1 MFLAFIDQILPTLII
16 FGGIIL
22 AIVIVYF
29 VFYVPRHK
37 SGKIEIG
44 VKKLEQDPDEVIEDS
59 VQIKPIIKAQ
69 DKEVDYKEVE
79 VDEQVAE
86 ELEAATEEKL
96 VENVEESSEDK
107 PEVVIPPH
115 IDPKE
120 VEVDDIDI
128 PQELSVEEEKMLIP
142 EDSLEVLEQDMEDK
156 KEQKRLEKQKVEE
169 SNEETKELGKYH
181 VLYRKDD
188 NKWYVKREGSD
199 KTLRVLET
207 QAEAIAWATIK
218 ALNQDTT
225 IVIHKRDGKIRKQN
239 Y

>member
-16 FGGIIL
+16 LGGIIL

-37 SGKIEIG
+37 LGKIEIG
-44 VKKLEQDPDEVIEDS
+44 VKKLEQDPDEVIEDP
-59 VQIKPIIKAQ
+59 VQIKPIIKA
-69 DKEVDYKEVE
+69 EGEAVDYKEVE
-79 VDEQVAE
+79 VDEQIAE
-86 ELEAATEEKL
+86 EQKAATEEKP
-96 VENVEESSEDK
+96 VENLEESNEDK

-120 VEVDDIDI
+120 VEMDDIDI

-156 KEQKRLEKQKVEE
+156 KEQKRLEKQKEE
-169 SNEETKELGKYH
+169 ENEETKELGKYH

-188 NKWYVKREGSD
+188 NKWYVKREGSE

>member
-44 VKKLEQDPDEVIEDS
+44 VKKLEQDPDEVIEDP

-96 VENVEESSEDK
+96 VENLEESSEDK

-115 IDPKE
+115 INPKE

-156 KEQKRLEKQKVEE
+156 KEQKRLEKQKEEE

>member
-1 MFLAFIDQILPTLII
+1 MFLAFIDQLLPTLLI
-16 FGGIIL
+16 FIGIIV

-29 VFYVPRHK
+29 VFFAPRNRA
-37 SGKIEIG
+37 GKKEIG
-44 VKKLEQDPDEVIEDS
+44 VTKLEEDENEVIEDP
-59 VQIKPIIKAQ
+59 VEIKPYKAPEPVLNNEETLVQ
-69 DKEVDYKEVE
+69 EKVREVKLEENAEEEKEEISEEVKTEIVKEVI
-79 VDEQVAE
+79 
-86 ELEAATEEKL
+86 
-96 VENVEESSEDK
+96 K
-107 PEVVIPPH
+107 PEDVL
-115 IDPKE
+115 
-120 VEVDDIDI
+120 VDDIEI
-128 PQELSVEEEKMLIP
+128 PEELSPEEEKMLIP
-142 EDSLEVLEQDMEDK
+142 EDSLETLEEEMEDK
-156 KEQKRLEKQKVEE
+156 KEQERLLKEE
-169 SNEETKELGKYH
+169 NKEEPKELGKYH